1 MTSSYRYNK
10 SFQKKND
17 YYISPLK
24 TVQEEGDEKNF
35 FKNNIS
41 PKKLHNFNY
50 VKTYSNLDSGSLSNK
65 IFPKNIEYKSRYIYN
80 KKSDKLPLLIN
91 KNFVSTFYK
100 MKQYKVSLPKHREK
114 KEIND
119 NDNSRVKNLID
130 KFTSTSLKNNRRS
143 KTNKNEEK
151 KYDFNSYLKMQSKA
165 EIRFRPR
172 FGDNS
177 LDLVNYI
184 KKVSDIRRNIIKDI
198 LDEIRGA
205 ENRFN
210 IEKPEDDSNFKSKEK
225 NLIDNR
231 WKNSFS
237 LDEYQQFFM
246 KNLKGKISSM
256 NYRQMLKKFR
266 QISLMCF
273 SEGNNNY
280 SSIKRLDYVD

>member
-1 MTSSYRYNK
+1 MISFSKDNK
-10 SFQKKND
+10 TFQKRNE
-17 YYISPLK
+17 YYISPLQ
-24 TVQEEGDEKNF
+24 TVSEEITK
-35 FKNNIS
+35 KRIPNNSNSI
-41 PKKLHNFNY
+41 KY
-50 VKTYSNLDSGSLSNK
+50 IKTYSNLGRNNFSSTILSKNQKNK
-65 IFPKNIEYKSRYIYN
+65 TNNHFKNKSIN
-80 KKSDKLPLLIN
+80 LPLLID
-91 KNFVSTFYK
+91 KNCISTFYK
-100 MKQYKVSLPKHREK
+100 MKQYKVALPKHREK
-114 KEIND
+114 KEVNEKVEE
-119 NDNSRVKNLID
+119 NKVKNLLERYAI
-130 KFTSTSLKNNRRS
+130 TSYKNNNKRS
-143 KTNKNEEK
+143 ISNKNEEK
-151 KYDFNSYLKMQSKA
+151 KYDFNSYLKLQSKA

-184 KKVSDIRRNIIKDI
+184 NKVSDIRRNVVKDI
-198 LDEIRGA
+198 LDEIKNA

-210 IEKPEDDSNFKSKEK
+210 VEKPEVDSNFKSKDK

-237 LDEYQQFFM
+237 LEEYQQFFM

-256 NYRQMLKKFR
+256 NYRQMIKKFR

>member
-1 MTSSYRYNK
+1 MSSSIGYSNK
-10 SFQKKND
+10 SFKKNEG

-24 TVQEEGDEKNF
+24 TVEEEKEEINYP
-35 FKNNIS
+35 KISNNN
-41 PKKLHNFNY
+41 NFNY
-50 VKTYSNLDSGSLSNK
+50 IKTFSNLGNRNFLNTMISKSQKNK
-65 IFPKNIEYKSRYIYN
+65 TKNN
-80 KKSDKLPLLIN
+80 FQNKSDRLPLLIN

-100 MKQYKVSLPKHREK
+100 MKQYKVSQPKHKEK
-114 KEIND
+114 KEINEKQEED
-119 NDNSRVKNLID
+119 KVKKLLNKYAPQIM
-130 KFTSTSLKNNRRS
+130 KNNRRS
-143 KTNKNEEK
+143 ASTKNEDK
-151 KYDFNSYLKMQSKA
+151 KFDFNSYLKLQSKA
-165 EIRFRPR
+165 EVRFRPR

-184 KKVSDIRRNIIKDI
+184 TKVSSIRRNVVKDI
-198 LDEIRGA
+198 LDEIRNT

-210 IEKPEDDSNFKSKEK
+210 LEKPEVDSNFRSKDK

-256 NYRQMLKKFR
+256 NYRIMLKKFR

-280 SSIKRLDYVD
+280 STIKRLDYVD